1 MVAAR
6 HLNNWGANVHVK
18 LVGDPARLKQTPAQ
32 RWRILERRELGT
44 KTGPDLSRATATLT
58 LAVPK
63 TGLLAP
69 QARPYVGDLYLADIG
84 VPAELY
90 QRLGIE
96 VDRWFERDS
105 IVPIG

>member
-6 HLNNWGANVHVK
+6 HLHNWGANVPVK
-18 LVGDPARLKQTPAQ
+18 LVGDPARLKQTPAHQ
-32 RWRILERRELGT
+32 WRILEALELGT

-58 LAVPK
+58 LALPK
-63 TGLLAP
+63 AGLLAP

-90 QRLGIE
+90 QQLGLE